1 MTNPTFGLLEW
12 RTRAK
17 GRMTDPI
24 IEAAKQA
31 LLKVDGSIATTLAR
45 YEAEQVVAAVT
56 PLIRAQVLEEAAQV
70 AEERERR
77 ERDNDGEVAYIEAC
91 RDIADSIRALKEQ
104 P

>member
-31 LLKVDGSIATTLAR
+31 LLKVDGSIGTTLAR

-70 AEERERR
+70 VEKQFSHHPA
-77 ERDNDGEVAYIEAC
+77 ATPYIAN
-91 RDIADSIRALKEQ
+91 AIRALKEQ